1 MNSEYPPFSLPSPE
15 IADRRKERPPY
26 VPLPPE
32 VLRQR
37 QELASRLTAKIT
49 PLSNSLRQMSED
61 ELKAVF
67 FKLEHE
73 GVVPLGGTDLK
84 PIVESSENFT
94 LAIPRSD
101 NLDKLFAKVQD
112 FGTGEIRRDH
122 APNERL
128 ATSLTNIQQGE
139 PEDRLAQAL
148 YENYD
153 ALIQQDWIV
162 CEIEMI
168 SLASGRRQQQQE
180 LQKIRAS
187 LEHAFGGG
195 VHGTFFEHEEIK
207 ATSRA
212 VIRCSGE
219 MFRKLVQDREWQR
232 RIVWFDARPEFE
244 TFHSTLKNFRMED
257 LRPCKSPGESA
268 PVVCI
273 VDSGVTAGNPFLEP
287 VTKLELLR
295 SFLGKAPNNPTDE
308 HGHGSGVASL
318 AAYYAINLQAG
329 ATNEGRVWVA
339 SARVLDADN
348 LGEENRLFSKVLRE
362 VVEFF
367 HPLGV
372 RIFNLSVN
380 ILNRYWNQEAKRT
393 VPRKSWIARTIDRL
407 SREYDIIFVISTG
420 NLSMLQLRTYF
431 QDSQPQPYPDYFV
444 DDDAK
449 LLDPAQAA
457 LALTVG
463 ALSPGTLIVGPTG
476 SASAIAG
483 RNQPAP
489 FTRCGPG
496 VNREIKPELVDFGGN
511 YAYDS
516 GGGFV
521 RANPGTNVMMASHQ
535 LTPAIAHDSGTSF
548 AAPRVTYKLAM
559 ILADLESMD
568 LTEISASLLKAL
580 IINSSDYA
588 SLGGEHRDFINAMD
602 AVRQK
607 HWPYVVGYGIPNHD
621 RATSSDP
628 YSVLL
633 VFNGELKPDT
643 VAYFDIPV
651 PADLAHATGGTKRL
665 TITVVHTPE
674 VQRWGLERYLATT
687 LKWRVFR
694 GDVDR
699 EEIIKSMSVEDA
711 DDLLENQPERPGELP
726 GKLGIRLRSRGTIQH
741 DVIEWT
747 RHQEQYSANSYTLA
761 ISAYEK
767 WARNNPEPVPF
778 AVVVRLEDTTRTTQ
792 VYSAVQNIL
801 NQIQVRARAS
811 S

>member
-1 MNSEYPPFSLPSPE
+1 MIGEYPPFSLPSPE
-15 IADRRKERPPY
+15 IAARRKERPRF
-26 VPLPPE
+26 VPLGSE
-32 VLRQR
+32 VLGQR
-37 QELASRLTAKIT
+37 QEIAGRLTARIT

-61 ELKAVF
+61 ERKAVF

-73 GVVPLGGTDLK
+73 GAVPLAGTDLK
-84 PIVESSENFT
+84 PIVEPSENFT

-101 NLDKLFAKVQD
+101 NLDKLVAKVQD
-112 FGTGEIRRDH
+112 FGTGEIRRGH
-122 APNERL
+122 APNEQL
-128 ATSLTNIQQGE
+128 ATLLTDIQEGE
-139 PEDRLAQAL
+139 PKDRLAQAL
-148 YENYD
+148 FENYD
-153 ALIQQDWIV
+153 ALVQQDWIV

-187 LEHAFGGG
+187 LEQAFASG

-219 MFRKLVQDREWQR
+219 MFRKLVEDREWQR
-232 RIVWFDARPEFE
+232 KIVWFDARPEFE
-244 TFHSTLKNFRMED
+244 TFHSTLRNFRMEN
-257 LRPCKSPGESA
+257 LQPCKNPGESA

-273 VDSGVTAGNPFLEP
+273 VDSGVTAGNPFLAP

-295 SFLGKAPNNPTDE
+295 SFLGEAPNNPNDE

-318 AAYYAINLQAG
+318 AAYYAINLRRG

-339 SARVLDADN
+339 SARVLNADN
-348 LGEENRLFSKVLRE
+348 SGEEHRLFSKVLRE

-380 ILNRYWNQEAKRT
+380 ILNRNWNQEAKRT
-393 VPRKSWIARTIDRL
+393 VPRKSWIARTIDKL
-407 SREYDIIFVISTG
+407 SREYDIIFVVSTG
-420 NLSMLQLRTYF
+420 NLSRLQVRTYF
-431 QDSQPQPYPDYFV
+431 QNSQPYPDYFV

-449 LLDPAQAA
+449 LFDPAQAA

-521 RANPGTNVMMASHQ
+521 RANPGINVMMASHQ

-548 AAPRVTYKLAM
+548 AAPRVTHKLAM
-559 ILADLESMD
+559 ILADIESLD

-580 IINSSDYA
+580 ITNSSDYA
-588 SLGGEHRDFINAMD
+588 SLGREHRDFIDAMD
-602 AVRQK
+602 AIRQK
-607 HWPYVVGYGIPNHD
+607 HWPYVVGYGIPD
-621 RATSSDP
+621 YGRATSSDP
-628 YSVLL
+628 FSALL
-633 VFNGELKPDT
+633 IFDGKLRPDT

-651 PADLAHATGGTKRL
+651 PADLAHATNGIKRL
-665 TITVVHTPE
+665 TITIVYAPE

-699 EEIIKSMSVEDA
+699 EEIIKSMSIEDT
-711 DDLLENQPERPGELP
+711 DDLLENQPERPGELM

-741 DVIEWT
+741 DIIEWT

-792 VYSAVQNIL
+792 VYAAVQNIL
-801 NQIQVRARAS
+801 NRIQVRSRAS
-811 S
+811 G